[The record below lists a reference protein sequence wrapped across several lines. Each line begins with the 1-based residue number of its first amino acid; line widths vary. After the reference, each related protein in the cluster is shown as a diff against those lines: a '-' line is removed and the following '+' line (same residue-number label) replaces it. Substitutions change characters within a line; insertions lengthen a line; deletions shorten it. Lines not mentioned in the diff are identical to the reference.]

1 MSDVVHL
8 VTLAKAAREQ
18 LALALNALQNNTDV
32 PDELMEVA
40 DPIAEAMSVFH
51 RIERSQGTQLEGRAE
66 ALAQVRG
73 ALDRLQQIE
82 AIHPAV
88 DAVMEAVA
96 ASLSKAHALA
106 RYQPGGAASLK
117 PVASAAAPKPVAAA
131 PVQAPTPVAGAPAP
145 VAASAPRPAGAPG
158 P

>member
-51 RIERSQGTQLEGRAE
+51 RIERSQG
-66 ALAQVRG
+66 
-73 ALDRLQQIE
+73 
-82 AIHPAV
+82 
-88 DAVMEAVA
+88 
-96 ASLSKAHALA
+96 
-106 RYQPGGAASLK
+106 
-117 PVASAAAPKPVAAA
+117 AAPSIGCNKSRRSTPPSTPSWKPS
-131 PVQAPTPVAGAPAP
+131 Q
-145 VAASAPRPAGAPG
+145 PR
-158 P
+158 